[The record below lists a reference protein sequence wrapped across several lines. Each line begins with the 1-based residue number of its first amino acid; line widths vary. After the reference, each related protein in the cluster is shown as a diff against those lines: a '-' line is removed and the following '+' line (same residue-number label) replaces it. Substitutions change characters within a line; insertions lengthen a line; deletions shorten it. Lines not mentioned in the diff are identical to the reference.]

1 MNIEQNSTAAST
13 VATASKLQLLRG
25 VLAAIVIAGI
35 LLVVAVL
42 PAEYGIDPTG
52 VGHKIGLKSLSSSAD
67 GKVDNAPKEKSS
79 VQTNFKSADTSL
91 ADDVDSIAH
100 TAKTIVSKQ
109 TVAYRTDT
117 REIVLAPGKGIE
129 IKTRLAKGATLIY
142 TWKTKNGEKISHDF
156 HGDPI
161 NAKGDEFESFI
172 EEKGVSES
180 TASLIAPFT
189 GVHGW
194 YWKNN
199 GTTPVTVLLQA
210 SGFYTEMF
218 YPNGD
223 PAAK

>member
-1 MNIEQNSTAAST
+1 MTTEQNSAAVSSAP
-13 VATASKLQLLRG
+13 VASKLQLLRG
-25 VLAAIVIAGI
+25 VLVAIVIAGI

-52 VGHKIGLKSLSSSAD
+52 IGQKIGLKSLSSSAD
-67 GKVDNAPKEKSS
+67 EKTDDTTKDKTA
-79 VQTNFKSADTSL
+79 VQANIKPADTSI

-194 YWKNN
+194 YWKNT

-223 PAAK
+223 PAST

>member
-1 MNIEQNSTAAST
+1 MTTEQNSAAVSMAP
-13 VATASKLQLLRG
+13 VASKLQLLRG
-25 VLAAIVIAGI
+25 VLVAIVIAGI

-52 VGHKIGLKSLSSSAD
+52 IGQKIGLKSLSSSAD
-67 GKVDNAPKEKSS
+67 SKPEDTSAPHA
-79 VQTNFKSADTSL
+79 NPKSADTSIF
-91 ADDVDSIAH
+91 DDVDSIAH
-100 TAKTIVSKQ
+100 TAKTIISKQ
-109 TVAYRTDT
+109 AVAYRTDT
-117 REIVLAPGKGIE
+117 RKIVLAPGKGIE

-172 EEKGVSES
+172 EEKAVSES

-194 YWKNN
+194 YWKNT

-223 PAAK
+223 PASK

>member
-1 MNIEQNSTAAST
+1 MNTELFNPA
-13 VATASKLQLLRG
+13 ASKLQLLRG
-25 VLAAIVIAGI
+25 LVIAIVIAGI

-52 VGHKIGLKSLSSSAD
+52 IGQKMGLKSLSSTSETTQ
-67 GKVDNAPKEKSS
+67 PKIAE
-79 VQTNFKSADTSL
+79 L
-91 ADDVDSIAH
+91 PIADDIDSIAH

-109 TVAYRTDT
+109 TVAYRADT

-129 IKTRLAKGATLIY
+129 IKTRLAKGASLIY
-142 TWKTKNGEKISHDF
+142 TWKTTKGEKISHDF

-194 YWKNN
+194 YWKNT
-199 GTTPVTVLLQA
+199 GTTAVTIQLQA

-223 PAAK
+223 PAKK